1 MKKIN
6 WQNLIIAVIIPL
18 LVGGLSALFTRGGM
32 EDFEAVSKP
41 FLTPPSWLF
50 PVAWS
55 VLYILMGVASYIIF
69 MSEDNRDKVPAALT
83 SYGVQLLVNFF
94 WSILFFN
101 LKVYLLSF
109 AWLVLLWILI
119 MMTMASFSKISK
131 NAALLLL
138 PYLLWVT
145 FAGYL
150 NFGEYILN

>member
-32 EDFEAVSKP
+32 GDFEAVNKP
-41 FLTPPSWLF
+41 FLTPPSWFF

-55 VLYILMGVASYIIF
+55 ILYILMGVASYIIF
-69 MSEDNRDKVPAALT
+69 TSEDNRDKVPAALT

-150 NFGEYILN
+150 NFGVYILN

>member
-1 MKKIN
+1 MKKIK

-18 LVGGLSALFTRGGM
+18 LVGGLSALLTRGGM
-32 EDFEAVSKP
+32 KDFETVSKP

-55 VLYILMGVASYIIF
+55 IFYILMGIASYIIF
-69 MSEDNRDKVPAALT
+69 TQAEHRDKVPAALT

-109 AWLVLLWILI
+109 AWLVLLWVLI
-119 MMTMASFSKISK
+119 IMTMASFGKISK
-131 NAALLLL
+131 NAELLLL
-138 PYLLWVT
+138 PYLLWVS

-150 NFGEYILN
+150 NFGVYILN